1 MKKKFKLNKN
11 TYLMILIL
19 LVSTSCKNIQK
30 DLFISDLNSLV
41 TDVDQETKYHKSIK
55 WEETDLK
62 FQEFMESD
70 YNKYKSE
77 MSPEER
83 SKVNKLIGKYYA
95 IRMKAGI
102 NDLKNEFQDALEQG
116 KGLADEIL
124 SDTVSVQNN

>member
-1 MKKKFKLNKN
+1 MNKKIKLCLIS
-11 TYLMILIL
+11 TMIVPLLML
-19 LVSTSCKNIQK
+19 LSSCKNIQK
-30 DLFISDLNSLV
+30 DLFISDLNSLFNN
-41 TDVDQETKYHKSIK
+41 VDQEIKDHKAIK

-62 FQEFMESD
+62 FQEFIESD

-95 IRMKAGI
+95 IRMKTGI

-116 KGLADEIL
+116 EGMIDEIV
-124 SDTVSVQNN
+124 SDSISVQNN